1 MYIETL
7 NQFIMKKIFLLATL
21 GLFIS
26 CSNVQNPDYQANV
39 EITKKWIEVFETQN
53 FDLLTEIVSEDITAT
68 APIYGMGQVGYD
80 TYMNDIGKF
89 YTDNF
94 SNVKFNNPVFL
105 PGVDNETLVP
115 NGGVRIYGE
124 WSGTSNESGKD
135 FSVQAYHWF
144 EFQDGKIVATGDYF
158 DATGM
163 LLAVAPDQD

>member
-1 MYIETL
+1 
-7 NQFIMKKIFLLATL
+7 
-21 GLFIS
+21 
-26 CSNVQNPDYQANV
+26 
-39 EITKKWIEVFETQN
+39 
-53 FDLLTEIVSEDITAT
+53 
-68 APIYGMGQVGYD
+68 MGQIGYD

-105 PGVDNETLVP
+105 PGVDNETLIP

-135 FSVQAYHWF
+135 FSLMAYHWF
-144 EFQDGKIVATGDYF
+144 EFEDGKIISTGDYF

-163 LLAVAPDQD
+163 ILAVAPDQD

>member
-1 MYIETL
+1 MSVIP
-7 NQFIMKKIFLLATL
+7 FPDKKYNI
-21 GLFIS
+21 
-26 CSNVQNPDYQANV
+26 
-39 EITKKWIEVFETQN
+39 
-53 FDLLTEIVSEDITAT
+53 
-68 APIYGMGQVGYD
+68 IYADPPWQYNESWGNGQVGYD

-135 FSVQAYHWF
+135 FSVLAYHWF
-144 EFQDGKIVATGDYF
+144 EFQDGKIVSTGDYF